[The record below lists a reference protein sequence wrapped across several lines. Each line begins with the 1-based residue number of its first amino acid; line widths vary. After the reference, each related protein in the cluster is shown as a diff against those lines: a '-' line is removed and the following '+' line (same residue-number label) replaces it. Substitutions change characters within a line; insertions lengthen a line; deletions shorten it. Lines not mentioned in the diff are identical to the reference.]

1 MLFLISSAIRTK
13 LQRSLV
19 IILMIAILFFLEALN
34 ITQPITNLGASA
46 ITPIVQFNVRF
57 ASNLYQFFSQLRTW
71 QSTARRVQDLEIK
84 LAHTSAQLSQLEF
97 LQKENQQL
105 HEMLG
110 SVDRDSDKVIISRPI
125 LSMAQPAVGL
135 PISLETGLEVRPGLA
150 VLAENTLVGV
160 VTSMN
165 NNVAY
170 IGLLWQKDT
179 PLVLAQTQDGVQ
191 GILIGDGRRVLLTE
205 IPVDQEVEVGQRVVT
220 TGQEGIAQGLYV
232 GEIRSIRSGY
242 SSAVKTAIIEQFV
255 SFYEVSLVEIRT

>member
-1 MLFLISSAIRTK
+1 MLFLLSSTIRTK

-19 IILMIAILFFLEALN
+19 IGAMVIILFFLEALN
-34 ITQPITNLGASA
+34 ITQPITNLGQSA
-46 ITPIVQFNVRF
+46 ITPVLQFNVRL
-57 ASNLYQFFSQLRTW
+57 ASSFYQFFYQLRGW

-84 LAHTSAQLSQLEF
+84 LAHTSAQLSELEF

-105 HEMLG
+105 REMVG

-135 PISLETGLEVRPGLA
+135 PIGKDSDLEVRPGLA

-160 VTSMN
+160 VTSVKSN
-165 NNVAY
+165 AAY
-170 IGLLWQKDT
+170 IGLLWQKDM

-191 GILIGDGRRVLLTE
+191 GILTGDGRRVLLTE
-205 IPVDQEVEVGQRVVT
+205 IPVDQEIEIGERVIT

-232 GEIRSIRSGY
+232 GEIRSIRSGH
-242 SSAVKTAIIEQFV
+242 SSAVKTAVIEQYV
-255 SFYEVSLVEIRT
+255 SFYEVSLVEIRI